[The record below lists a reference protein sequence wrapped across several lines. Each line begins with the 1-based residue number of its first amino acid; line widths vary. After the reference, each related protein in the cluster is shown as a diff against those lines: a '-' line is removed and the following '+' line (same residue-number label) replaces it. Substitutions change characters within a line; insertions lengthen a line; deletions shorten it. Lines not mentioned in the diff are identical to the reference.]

1 MKLTSGPKNWVTL
14 LLLIAAII
22 VIHWKESAKKRQ
34 ESKSPVEV
42 VAARK
47 MLA

>member
-1 MKLTSGPKNWVTL
+1 MKLTSGSKNWATL

-22 VIHWKESAKKRQ
+22 VIHWKESIRKHQ
-34 ESKSPVEV
+34 ESKSPVEA

-47 MLA
+47 SFA

>member
-1 MKLTSGPKNWVTL
+1 MKMTSGSKNWATL

-22 VIHWKESAKKRQ
+22 VIHWKESIRKRH
-34 ESKSPVEV
+34 ENKSPVEA

-47 MLA
+47 TLA